1 MDFIETDEQ
10 RLVRDMVREFAE
22 TELAPIAAEIDR
34 DHRFPA
40 ETLPKLAEQG
50 LLGMPWSQEYGGSGM
65 DFTSYAIAIEELS
78 RVCAS
83 TGVIVESHTSLATS
97 PINEFGTEE
106 QKRKY
111 LPGLCSGEL
120 LGAFGLTE
128 PNAGSDA
135 GATET
140 TAVHDGEGYL
150 LNGQKIFITDATY
163 CDIVIVFARTDPDP
177 GKGTRGISAF
187 IVDKSLEGVSVGAPE
202 DKLGIRGADTAA
214 LYFSDVHL
222 PDEALLGQEGEGFR
236 IALATLDG
244 GRVGVAAQ
252 AIGIAQGALEASI
265 SYAKER
271 VQFGRPIATK
281 QAIQWMLAD
290 MSTEIEAARLL
301 TYRAA
306 DLEQHGERFGT
317 AAAQA
322 KLTAAQVANKVA
334 SAAIQVHGG
343 NGYTTEYPVER
354 AFRDARITGIY
365 EGTDEVQRMV
375 IARALL
381 A

>member
-1 MDFIETDEQ
+1 MDFTETDEQ
-10 RLVRDMVREFAE
+10 RLVREMVREFAE
-22 TELAPIAAEIDR
+22 AELAPIAAEIDQN
-34 DHRFPA
+34 HRFPA

-50 LLGMPWSQEYGGSGM
+50 LLGMPWPQEYGGSGI
-65 DFTSYAIAIEELS
+65 DFVSYAIAIEELS

-83 TGVIVESHTSLATS
+83 TGVIVESHTSLASS
-97 PINEFGTEE
+97 PIHDFGTEE

-140 TAVHDGEGYL
+140 TAVRDGQGYL

-163 CDIVIVFARTDPDP
+163 CDVIIVFARTDPDP
-177 GKGTRGISAF
+177 KLGTRGISAF
-187 IVDKSLEGVSVGAPE
+187 IVDKGLEGVSVGAPE
-202 DKLGIRGADTAA
+202 DKLGIRGADTAS
-214 LYFSDVHL
+214 LYFSDVQL
-222 PDEALLGQEGEGFR
+222 PADSLLGREGEGFK
-236 IALATLDG
+236 IAMATLDG

-252 AIGIAQGALEASI
+252 AVGIAQGALEASVA
-265 SYAKER
+265 YAKER

-290 MSTEIEAARLL
+290 MSTEIEASRLL

-306 DLEQHGERFGT
+306 HLEQTGERFGT

-322 KLTAAQVANKVA
+322 KLLAAQTATKVA
-334 SAAIQVHGG
+334 SSAIQVHGG

-354 AFRDARITGIY
+354 AYRDARITGIY

-381 A
+381 S

>member
-1 MDFIETDEQ
+1 MDFTETDEQ
-10 RLVRDMVREFAE
+10 RLVREMVREFAE

-34 DHRFPA
+34 NHRFPA

-50 LLGMPWSQEYGGSGM
+50 LLGMPWSQDYGGSGM
-65 DFTSYAIAIEELS
+65 DFTSYAIAVEELS

-97 PINEFGTEE
+97 PINDFGTDE
-106 QKRKY
+106 QKQKY

-140 TAVHDGEGYL
+140 TAVPDGDGYL

-163 CDIVIVFARTDPDP
+163 CDVIIVFARTDPDP
-177 GKGTRGISAF
+177 ATGTHGISAF
-187 IVDKSLEGVSVGAPE
+187 IVDKNLDGVSAGAPE

-222 PDEALLGQEGEGFR
+222 PADALLGREGEGFR

-252 AIGIAQGALEASI
+252 AVGIAQGALEASVA
-265 SYAKER
+265 YAKER
-271 VQFGRPIATK
+271 VQFGRPIATT

-306 DLEQHGERFGT
+306 DLEQRGERFGT

-322 KLTAAQVANKVA
+322 KLAASQVANKVA